1 MKENNHP
8 GIVPKDLFDL
18 CNDIMDKNAQTRDVS
33 EIRRTKHIHIFSG
46 KIFCGTCGGNMNA
59 SKDKARGNGLRPSVY
74 RCGRRARQL
83 DCENKKIISD
93 LFLGP
98 FVFNYVANLA
108 RIQKNHKN
116 IDSPEKLESVLLTGD
131 IFNGVRLA
139 PDCLENT
146 FSLLTCKGVKKG
158 AYVPDI
164 CDSDDNENTE
174 ERIAILEREKE
185 KCKNAVSR
193 LTELYM
199 FDPDAITKEEFSEKR
214 RELNRRIRE
223 LSDQVAELKEGGA
236 PSAEDLSFIK
246 KASAFLVARKISS
259 EEYIDFL
266 QICAD
271 LDAEILKDFIDQII
285 DRIDVQDGRIIRIR
299 FVSGLEHE
307 FIYK

>member
-1 MKENNHP
+1 
-8 GIVPKDLFDL
+8 
-18 CNDIMDKNAQTRDVS
+18 
-33 EIRRTKHIHIFSG
+33 
-46 KIFCGTCGGNMNA
+46 MNA
-59 SKDKARGNGLRPSVY
+59 SKDKERGNGLRPSVY

-83 DCENKKIISD
+83 DCENKRIISD
-93 LFLGP
+93 HFLGP

-116 IDSPEKLESVLLTGD
+116 IDSPEKLESVLLTGG
-131 IFNGVRLA
+131 IFNGVKLA

-158 AYVPDI
+158 AYIPDI
-164 CDSDDNENTE
+164 CESDDSENTE
-174 ERIAILEREKE
+174 GRIAILEREKE

-223 LSDQVAELKEGGA
+223 LSDQAAELKEGGA

-246 KASAFLVARKISS
+246 KASAFLVAWKISS
-259 EEYIDFL
+259 AEYIEFL

-285 DRIDVQDGRIIRIR
+285 DRIDVQDGRIIQIR